1 MSCKKIKCR
10 LHYHDIDRGVII
22 YDDVTYSGLVNMV
35 MSKFNL
41 NHNDRVNLKV
51 KLPSI
56 DSLLDIT
63 DDNEVIFMVECALQS
78 PSEIVELFV
87 SQTKNF
93 EATKS
98 FNTTQQVPHFHN
110 FFSSTIDEHIGSASD
125 VPFMYAEKDDFQN
138 NDSGYKHEANFTK
151 TDSSFAFNS
160 NNEQEDD
167 FLNNYYA
174 YKNEANFTKPG
185 SSSAFSSYNEQEN
198 DFLSIDSGYKN
209 EANFTK
215 PGSSCALSSDTEQ
228 EDEPSNT
235 YLDLN
240 NQPQPIHQ
248 NWTNCF
254 KHIPQVPETPLYK
267 SKPFS
272 TEVYD
277 KENRIKVNELFLDRA
292 TLDMEYR
299 LKSLEDGFE
308 FVSKKSNPS
317 THSVKCVQHGKC
329 AWFVNAKRWKN
340 SDVFQITKMNDV
352 HTCDRTQTFPNHR
365 NANKK
370 VIAHIMKGKLQDG
383 SRDLKPR
390 DIQKDILAQYKTSI
404 SYKQAWRGK
413 DYGLKK
419 LRGSPLES
427 FEMLPYYCY
436 NLEKKNPGTVTR
448 IKTNNAGVFEIL
460 FIAIGASV
468 SLVIFLIFYCNT
480 FF

>member
-1 MSCKKIKCR
+1 M
-10 LHYHDIDRGVII
+10 LHYHDLDRGVII
-22 YDDVTYSGLVNMV
+22 YDDVTYSGLVKMV

-41 NHNDRVNLKV
+41 NQNDQVNLKV
-51 KLPSI
+51 KLHSL

-63 DDNEVIFMVECALQS
+63 DDNEVNFFVECALQS

-87 SQTKNF
+87 SQTKNL
-93 EATKS
+93 EETKS
-98 FNTTQQVPHFHN
+98 FSTTQQMPEFYN
-110 FFSSTIDEHIGSASD
+110 FFSSRVDEHIGSHSD
-125 VPFMYAEKDDFQN
+125 VPFMYDEKNDFLN

-151 TDSSFAFNS
+151 KGSSFAFNS
-160 NNEQEDD
+160 NNEQEDN
-167 FLNNYYA
+167 FLNN
-174 YKNEANFTKPG
+174 
-185 SSSAFSSYNEQEN
+185 
-198 DFLSIDSGYKN
+198 DSGYN
-209 EANFTK
+209 HEANFTK
-215 PGSSCALSSDTEQ
+215 PGSSCAFSSDNKQ
-228 EDEPSNT
+228 EDEPINS

-240 NQPQPIHQ
+240 KQPQPIHH

-254 KHIPQVPETPLYK
+254 KNIPQVPETPLYK
-267 SKPFS
+267 SKPIS
-272 TEVYD
+272 TEVYN
-277 KENRIKVNELFLDRA
+277 KENRVKVNELFLDRG

-299 LKSLEDGFE
+299 LKSIEDGFE
-308 FVSKKSNPS
+308 FVSKKSNPN
-317 THSVKCVQHGKC
+317 THSIKCVQHGKC
-329 AWFVNAKRWKN
+329 AWFINAKRWKN

-370 VIAHIMKGKLQDG
+370 VIAHIMKGKLEDG

-413 DYGLKK
+413 DYGLKT
-419 LRGSPLES
+419 LRGSPFES

-448 IKTNNAGVFEIL
+448 IKTNDAGVFEIL

-468 SLVIFLIFYCNT
+468 SLVIILFFY
-480 FF
+480 